1 MTKRSTELRMFK
13 TTTFKT
19 VFFAL
24 SLSLFPVSL
33 AAETASIEEQKK
45 FEDKK
50 WVIQSITKD
59 EKETYKGLHLGFIKF
74 SNGSIEGQST
84 CNIYDGV
91 FSVGKGQTIQFFR
104 IGVTQV
110 ICNVGNKMAIEQA
123 YTEGLEQVKTYK
135 FEDDQLVLFKEGK
148 KEFARFKVK

>member
-1 MTKRSTELRMFK
+1 MFK
-13 TTTFKT
+13 KLKLKT

-24 SLSLFPVSL
+24 SLSLFPISL
-33 AAETASIEEQKK
+33 SAETASIEEQKK

-59 EKETYKGLHLGFIKF
+59 EKETYNGLHLGFIKF

-91 FSVGKGQTIQFFR
+91 FSVGKDQTIQFYR

-110 ICNVGNKMAIEQA
+110 ICNAGNKMAIEQA

-135 FEDDQLVLFKEGK
+135 FEDNQLILFKEGK